1 MAMKIPTG
9 KPSARATAT
18 AHVLAAAVALTTI
31 AAPAHLLAQEG
42 GHMMHGDHHD
52 GVTVLRAAR
61 MLDVVT
67 GEMHTDAV
75 IVVEDGLI
83 TAVNPAAVPHAMHDM
98 DLGDVTLLPGFI
110 DAHTHLASQ
119 ISATSFTDAV
129 MRTEAYYAINAVR
142 FGGLTVRAGFT
153 TVRDFGGD
161 VTVELG
167 HAVERGDIL
176 GPRVIPSRSPLGIT
190 GGHCDVTGFAPGI
203 REGGPEEGVAD
214 GPWEVVEAV
223 RYQIKHGA
231 KVIKTCATAG
241 VLSMEGPV
249 GAQQYTL
256 EELTAMV
263 VEAARHGVK
272 VAAHAHGSEGILAAV
287 RAGVASI
294 EHGSVLTDE
303 IMDLMIEKATYL
315 VPTTYLADRID
326 LDALPPLVRAKAE
339 EILPVM
345 RVSLERAIER
355 GVPIAFGTDAGVF
368 PHGENAGEFGIY
380 VALGMSELDALRT
393 ATIHAAELLGTPDR
407 GRLAEGL
414 LADIIAVPGNPLDD
428 IAVTMDVQF
437 VMQGGRVVKH
447 VVGGRD
453 MHSTGH

>member
-1 MAMKIPTG
+1 MRNPMTV
-9 KPSARATAT
+9 T
-18 AHVLAAAVALTTI
+18 LAVAL
-31 AAPAHLLAQEG
+31 AAPALTNPLTAQHG
-42 GHMMHGDHHD
+42 GQMMHGMYD
-52 GVTVLRAAR
+52 GPTVLRAAR
-61 MLDVVT
+61 LLDVET
-67 GEMHTDAV
+67 GTMHTDAV
-75 IVVEDGLI
+75 IVVEDGVI
-83 TAVNPAAVPHAMHDM
+83 TAVNPETVPDAMHDM

-110 DAHTHLASQ
+110 DAHTHLAGQ

-129 MRTEAYYAINAVR
+129 TRTEAWGAYNAVV
-142 FGGLTVRAGFT
+142 FGGRTVRAGFT
-153 TVRDFGGD
+153 TVRDYGGD

-167 HAVERGDIL
+167 HAVESGHITA
-176 GPRVIPSRSPLGIT
+176 PRVVPSRHPLGIT
-190 GGHCDVTGFAPGI
+190 GGHCDVTGFAPGV
-203 REGGPEEGVAD
+203 REGGVEEGVAD

-263 VEAARHGVK
+263 DEAARHGIK

-287 RAGVASI
+287 QAGVASI
-294 EHGSVLTDE
+294 EHGSILTDE
-303 IMDLMIEKATYL
+303 IVNLMIEKGTYL

-326 LDALPPLVRAKAE
+326 LDALPALVRSKAE

-380 VALGMSELDALRT
+380 VQLGMSELEALRT
-393 ATIHAAELLGTPDR
+393 ATIHAADLLDTPDR
-407 GRLAEGL
+407 GHLAEGL

-428 IAVTMDVQF
+428 IEVTRDVRF
-437 VMQGGRVVKH
+437 VMLGGQVIKH
-447 VVGGRD
+447 VMGGRD
-453 MHSTGH
+453 MHSMGH